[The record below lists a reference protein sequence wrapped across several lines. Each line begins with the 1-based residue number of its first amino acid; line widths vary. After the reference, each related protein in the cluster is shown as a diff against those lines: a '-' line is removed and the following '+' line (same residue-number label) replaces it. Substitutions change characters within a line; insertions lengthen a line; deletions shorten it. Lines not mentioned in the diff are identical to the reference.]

1 MTVLQSVAPH
11 NSRKKL
17 AAGLKTLVDIKANYK
32 SWMKFSPPRRDR
44 GNFLHPHPVFSV
56 RLKKFLSGSSL
67 SATLK
72 KTGWIYFLRDR
83 GTKVVCAEVSI
94 VSGTHQNARFTEGPF
109 VKKVFEFIETVVGDS
124 RFRRRQHE
132 LRFLRVESIHL
143 FCLWLR
149 EDRGVEHF
157 IPVASRSTILNEGA
171 WISRGQF
178 TKSLRLEGQRIR
190 DAQERMS
197 LLLKQYGG

>member
-1 MTVLQSVAPH
+1 MTVLQSAAPH

-17 AAGLKTLVDIKANYK
+17 AAGLKTLVDIKADHK

-44 GNFLHPHPVFSV
+44 DNFLHPHPVFSV
-56 RLKKFLSGSSL
+56 RLKKFLSGGSL
-67 SATLK
+67 SAALK

-83 GTKVVCAEVSI
+83 GSKLVCAEVSI
-94 VSGTHQNARFTEGPF
+94 ASGRHQNARFTEGPF
-109 VKKVFEFIETVVGDS
+109 VKKLFEFIETVIGDS
-124 RFRRRQHE
+124 RIRRRQHE

-149 EDRGVEHF
+149 EGRRVQHF
-157 IPVASRSTILNEGA
+157 IPVASHSIILKQGA

-197 LLLKQYGG
+197 LLLKQYSG